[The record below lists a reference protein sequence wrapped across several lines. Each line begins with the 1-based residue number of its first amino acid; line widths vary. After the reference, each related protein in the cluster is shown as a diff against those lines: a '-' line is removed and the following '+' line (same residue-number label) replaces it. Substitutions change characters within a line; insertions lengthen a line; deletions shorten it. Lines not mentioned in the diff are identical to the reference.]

1 MIVFTIFLC
10 LCSQCLV
17 MSTDPASIPYKE
29 LAALAD
35 HLFEACEDDVNCLA
49 RRIAGLDPA
58 SRNELLV
65 SDLLNAYQVFFYFF
79 RTQPDELTQERLELE
94 PASSLVRG
102 VKIDEIELFELI
114 FSVVDLEP
122 VITVSDGERP
132 LATYRGKTAFTEG
145 LKFIENPP
153 Y

>member
-1 MIVFTIFLC
+1 MIIFTIFLC
-10 LCSQCLV
+10 LRSQCLA
-17 MSTDPASIPYKE
+17 MSTDPAPVPYQE

-35 HLFEACEDDVNCLA
+35 HLFEACEDDVSCLA
-49 RRIAGLDPA
+49 RRISGLEPA
-58 SRNELLV
+58 SRSELLV
-65 SDLLNAYQVFFYFF
+65 SDLLNAYQVFYYFF

-94 PASSLVRG
+94 PASSLLRG

-114 FSVVDLEP
+114 FSVVNLEP

-132 LATYRGKTAFTEG
+132 LATYQGKTAYAEG

>member
-10 LCSQCLV
+10 LRSQCLA
-17 MSTDPASIPYKE
+17 MSTDPAPVPYPE

-35 HLFEACEDDVNCLA
+35 HLFEACEDDVSCLT
-49 RRIAGLDPA
+49 RRIAALDPA

-65 SDLLNAYQVFFYFF
+65 SDLLNAYQVFYYFF
-79 RTQPDELTQERLELE
+79 RTMPDELTQERLELE

-114 FSVVDLEP
+114 FSVVNLEP

-132 LATYRGKTAFTEG
+132 LATYRGKTAYAEG

>member
-1 MIVFTIFLC
+1 
-10 LCSQCLV
+10 
-17 MSTDPASIPYKE
+17 MSTDPALIPYQE

-35 HLFEACEDDVNCLA
+35 HLFEACEDDVSCLA
-49 RRIAGLDPA
+49 RRISGLDPA

-65 SDLLNAYQVFFYFF
+65 SDLLNAYQVFYYFF
-79 RTQPDELTQERLELE
+79 RSAPDELTQERLELE

-102 VKIDEIELFELI
+102 VRIDEVDLFELI
-114 FSVVDLEP
+114 FSLANLEP

-132 LATYRGKTAFTEG
+132 LATFRGKTAYAEG
-145 LKFIENPP
+145 LKYIENPP

>member
-1 MIVFTIFLC
+1 M
-10 LCSQCLV
+10 
-17 MSTDPASIPYKE
+17 MST
-29 LAALAD
+29 
-35 HLFEACEDDVNCLA
+35 CLT
-49 RRIAGLDPA
+49 RRIAALDPA

-65 SDLLNAYQVFFYFF
+65 SDLLNAYQVFYYFF

-114 FSVVDLEP
+114 FSVVNLEP

-132 LATYRGKTAFTEG
+132 LATYGGKTAYAEG